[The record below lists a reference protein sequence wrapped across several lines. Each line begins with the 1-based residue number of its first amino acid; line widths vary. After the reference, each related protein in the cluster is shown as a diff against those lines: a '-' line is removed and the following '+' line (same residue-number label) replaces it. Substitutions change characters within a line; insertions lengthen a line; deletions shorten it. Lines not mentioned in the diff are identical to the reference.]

1 MSAQTDTWL
10 VFLQHGQT
18 KLFLAANNDWTTDSL
33 IALQFQS
40 SVDALRHVM
49 THKLEGLQIVF
60 RFDTAGTRDVVL
72 PIS

>member
-1 MSAQTDTWL
+1 M
-10 VFLQHGQT
+10 
-18 KLFLAANNDWTTDSL
+18 FLAANNEWTTDSL

-72 PIS
+72 PL